1 MAGSTT
7 TGSAPH
13 EKRPVLIPPAPVPA
27 LAVRNLEAARR
38 LRRLVELNADAGSLA
53 EGALLIAQEHFPD
66 LDIDH
71 YLARLDTLGAMLNAR
86 IPEDAGEV
94 ERILALNRFLFD
106 EQGFGPNQDDFADP
120 RNSFLNEVLER
131 RTGIPITLSIVYIE
145 VGRRIGLALD
155 GLSFPQHFL
164 VKCALP
170 EGSAVLDPFLA
181 GASLSIDELQRR
193 LGALR
198 LGHRPS
204 RAEVAALLIAAS
216 RREILV
222 RVLRNLKAV
231 YLGAEQYGDALV
243 AADRIVMLTPTVA
256 VELRDRGWLYHRLDC
271 FGAALVDYRRYLEL
285 APSAADAEEVR
296 GCVIELERLAAR
308 VN

>member
-1 MAGSTT
+1 MPTAGSTIT
-7 TGSAPH
+7 ASARH
-13 EKRPVLIPPAPVPA
+13 ESAVPMIPPST
-27 LAVRNLEAARR
+27 AVRDAEAAQR
-38 LRRLVELNADAGSLA
+38 LRRLVERNAGAGSLA
-53 EGALLIAQEHFPD
+53 EGALLIAREHYPD

-71 YLARLDTLGAMLNAR
+71 YLARLDTLGAMLKVQV
-86 IPEDAGEV
+86 PDDADDV
-94 ERILALNRFLFD
+94 ERILVLNRFLFE

-131 RTGIPITLSIVYIE
+131 RVGIPITLSIVYIE

-170 EGSAVLDPFLA
+170 DGAAVLDPFL
-181 GASLSIDELQRR
+181 GGVSLSIEALQRR

-198 LGHRPS
+198 SGHRPS
-204 RAEVAALLIAAS
+204 RAEVSALLVGAS
-216 RREILV
+216 RREILA

-243 AADRIVMLTPTVA
+243 ASDRLLMLTPTAAPEV
-256 VELRDRGWLYHRLDC
+256 RDRGWLYHRLDC
-271 FGAALVDYRRYLEL
+271 FRAALADYRRYLEL
-285 APSAADAEEVR
+285 APLAADADEVR
-296 GCVIELERLAAR
+296 GRIIELEVLAAR